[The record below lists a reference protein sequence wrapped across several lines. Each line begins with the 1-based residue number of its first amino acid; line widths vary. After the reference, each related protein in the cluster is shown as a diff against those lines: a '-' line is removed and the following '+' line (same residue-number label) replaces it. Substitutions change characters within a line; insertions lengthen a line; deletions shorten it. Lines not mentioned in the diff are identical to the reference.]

1 MLKTMAVQII
11 KCEFRAEGSSESSL
25 ISEMSSDFV
34 WNSVFWLCKLQRV
47 NSVNEFPK
55 LSPQSFTI
63 LERLIFISFSSSIV
77 VKIETS
83 SKKM

>member
-1 MLKTMAVQII
+1 MLKTMTVQII
-11 KCEFRAEGSSESSL
+11 RCEFRAEGSSESSL

>member
-1 MLKTMAVQII
+1 MLKTMTVQII

-34 WNSVFWLCKLQRV
+34 WNSVFWLCKLQRA

>member
-1 MLKTMAVQII
+1 MLKTMTVQII

-25 ISEMSSDFV
+25 FSEMSSDFV